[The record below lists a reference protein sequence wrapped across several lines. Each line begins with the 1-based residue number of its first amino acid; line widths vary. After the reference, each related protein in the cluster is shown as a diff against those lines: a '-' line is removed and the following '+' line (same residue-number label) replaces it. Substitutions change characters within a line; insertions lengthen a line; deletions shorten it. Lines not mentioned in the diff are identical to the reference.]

1 MCEDILKNVK
11 TAILT
16 LGCKVN
22 TCESDAMAKA
32 LKNAGAQ
39 VVDFDE
45 KADIYIVNTCSVTN
59 IADRK
64 SRQMLHRAK
73 KLNPDAKVVAC
84 GCYVQA
90 LTKEEQET
98 LGVDAIVGNNRKGT
112 IVETCAKLLQN
123 SDLEFNITEI
133 GKETDFEDMESPE
146 SDSHT
151 RAFIKIQDGCNQ
163 FCTYCIIPYVRG
175 RIRSREPQSVLK
187 EVDVLV
193 EKGFKEVVLNGI
205 HLSSY
210 EAYDKKGGDALLQL
224 IEEIAEKPGVE
235 RIRLGS
241 LEPRVVT
248 ADFADRISRISKLCP
263 QFHLSL
269 QSGSDTVLIR
279 MNRKYDTAE
288 YRKGVAE
295 LRRVYGDP
303 AITTDIIVGFP
314 QETEEEFL
322 ETMTFAR
329 EIAFSKI
336 HVFRYSR
343 RRGTVADKMPGQIQE
358 SIKEERSKKLMA
370 LEEDMGFSYADSFTG
385 KEVTVLT
392 EEELVIDGKKYMT
405 GLTDRYVRVAVAGED
420 IHENQLLKVVPKY
433 RKNDILI
440 AENYR

>member
-32 LKNAGAQ
+32 LRNAGAE
-39 VVDFDE
+39 VVEFDE

-64 SRQMLHRAK
+64 SRQMLHRAR
-73 KLNPDAKVVAC
+73 KLNPEAKVVAC

-90 LTKEEQET
+90 LTEDEQKS

-112 IVETCAKLLQN
+112 IVETCARLLQ
-123 SDLEFNITEI
+123 DTEDIELNITEI
-133 GKETDFEDMESPE
+133 GKETEFEDMESPE

-151 RAFIKIQDGCNQ
+151 RAFVKIQDGCNQ

-175 RIRSREPQSVLK
+175 RIRSRAPESVLA
-187 EVDVLV
+187 EVQTLT

-210 EAYDKKGGDALLQL
+210 EAFGEKGGDALLKL
-224 IEEIAEKPGVE
+224 IEQIAENPAIA

-248 ADFADRISRISKLCP
+248 ADFADRISKIEKLCP

-269 QSGSDTVLIR
+269 QSGSDSVLKR
-279 MNRKYDTAE
+279 MNRKYDTSE
-288 YRKGVAE
+288 YRQGVAE
-295 LRRVYGDP
+295 LRRVYGNP

-314 QETEEEFL
+314 QETEEEFN
-322 ETMTFAR
+322 ETLGFAA

-343 RRGTVADKMPGQIQE
+343 RRGTVADKMPGQVQE
-358 SIKEERSKKLMA
+358 SIKEERSKQLME
-370 LEEDMGFSYADSFTG
+370 LEEGMGYKYADSFIG
-385 KEVTVLT
+385 NEVTVLT
-392 EEELVIDGKKYMT
+392 EEIVEIDHKKYMT
-405 GLTDRYVRVAVAGED
+405 GLTERYVRVALPTAD
-420 IHENQLLKVVPKY
+420 ISENQLVKVVPKY

-440 AENYR
+440 VE

>member
-32 LKNAGAQ
+32 LKEAGASI
-39 VVDFDE
+39 VDFDE

-64 SRQMLHRAK
+64 SRQMLHKAK
-73 KLNPDAKVVAC
+73 KMNPEAFVIAC
-84 GCYVQA
+84 GCYVQG
-90 LTKEEQET
+90 LTTDEMKA
-98 LGVDAIVGNNRKGT
+98 LGVDAIIGNNRKGT
-112 IVETCAKLLQN
+112 IVETCLRLLH
-123 SDLEFNITEI
+123 SESEDTELNITEI
-133 GKETDFEDMESPE
+133 GKETDFEDLESPE

-175 RIRSREPQSVLK
+175 RIRSRAPESVLS
-187 EVDVLV
+187 EVGHLAD
-193 EKGFKEVVLNGI
+193 KGFQEVVLNGI

-210 EAYDKKGGDALLQL
+210 EAYGEKGGEALLRL
-224 IEEIAEKPGVE
+224 IEKIAENPKIS

-248 ADFADRISRISKLCP
+248 AEFADRISQIDKLCP

-269 QSGSDTVLIR
+269 QSGSDTVLKR
-279 MNRKYDTAE
+279 MNRKYNTDE
-288 YRKGVAE
+288 YRQGVAE
-295 LRRVYGDP
+295 LRRVYGNP

-314 QETEEEFL
+314 QETEEEFR
-322 ETMTFAR
+322 ETMEFAR

-343 RRGTVADKMPGQIQE
+343 RRGTVADKMPGQVQE
-358 SIKEERSKKLMA
+358 SIKEERSKELMA
-370 LEEDMGFSYADSFTG
+370 LEEKMGYEYFDSFLG
-385 KEVTVLT
+385 KEVTILT
-392 EEELVIDGKKYMT
+392 EEEIELDGKKYMV
-405 GLTDRYVRVAVAGED
+405 GLTERYVRVAVLADGIKD
-420 IHENQLLKVVPKY
+420 NCLISVKATG
-433 RKNDILI
+433 RKEDILI
-440 AENYR
+440 AE

>member
-1 MCEDILKNVK
+1 MCELILKNIK

-32 LKNAGAQ
+32 LKNAGAEI
-39 VVDFDE
+39 VDFDE
-45 KADIYIVNTCSVTN
+45 IADIYIVNTCSVTN

-73 KLNPDAKVVAC
+73 KLNPEAKVVAC

-90 LTKEEQET
+90 LTEEEQKN
-98 LGVDAIVGNNRKGT
+98 LMVDAIVGNNRKGT
-112 IVETCAKLLQN
+112 IVETCAKLLTADEQAM
-123 SDLEFNITEI
+123 EFNITEI

-175 RIRSREPQSVLK
+175 RIRSRAPQQVLA
-187 EVDVLV
+187 EVQHLV
-193 EKGFKEVVLNGI
+193 DKGFKEIVLNGI

-210 EAYDKKGGDALLQL
+210 EAYGAKGGDALLQL
-224 IEEIAEKPGVE
+224 IKEIADNPGVS

-248 ADFADRISRISKLCP
+248 ADFADRISAIDKLCP

-269 QSGSDTVLIR
+269 QSGSDTVLKR
-279 MNRKYDTAE
+279 MNRKYDTNE
-288 YRKGVAE
+288 YRQGVRE

-314 QETEEEFL
+314 QETDEEFL
-322 ETMTFAR
+322 ETLAFAE
-329 EIAFSKI
+329 EIGFAKI

-343 RRGTVADKMPGQIQE
+343 RRGTVADKMPGQVQE
-358 SIKEERSKKLMA
+358 SIKEERSKRLMA
-370 LEEDMGFSYADSFTG
+370 LEEKMGNSYAESFIG
-385 KEVTVLT
+385 REISVLT
-392 EEELVIDGKKYMT
+392 EEETEIDGKKYMT
-405 GLTDRYVRVAVAGED
+405 GLTDRYVRVAVPITGVKEND
-420 IHENQLLKVVPKY
+420 IIKVVPIC
-433 RKNDILI
+433 RKNDTLI
-440 AENYR
+440 VE